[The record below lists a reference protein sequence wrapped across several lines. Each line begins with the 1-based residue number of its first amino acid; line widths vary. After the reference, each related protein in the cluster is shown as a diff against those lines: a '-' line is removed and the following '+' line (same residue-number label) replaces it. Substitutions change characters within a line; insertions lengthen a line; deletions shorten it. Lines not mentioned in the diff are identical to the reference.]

1 MVYLLERHKD
11 TDLVIHPEATDG
23 WQRFMKNPRAFRQ
36 PCLGSWTLHMEVIYR
51 NLHTTCYIYIY
62 NDYISII
69 IYIHNI
75 IIYIIIIYDIYI
87 FSITLFYIY
96 TTYYRIQIC
105 PAIAEVTDELLW
117 LDAQRRSMFWCQAAW
132 LQPTALIIVSES
144 TKG

>member
-1 MVYLLERHKD
+1 ML
-11 TDLVIHPEATDG
+11 
-23 WQRFMKNPRAFRQ
+23 
-36 PCLGSWTLHMEVIYR
+36 
-51 NLHTTCYIYIY
+51 YIYIY

-75 IIYIIIIYDIYI
+75 IIYIIIYDINI